1 MDVTSQCCK
10 EWGESAVNNV
20 SPSIGIKDKCC
31 QYPDIKEDWSICS
44 GNTCSYTS
52 FDGPEDE
59 CCESAPDKTTAA
71 WVAGCCSADTT
82 DDDCCTAK
90 VNKDGLKPGDFCC
103 SSNKY
108 KNDPRC
114 QTPCDKVK
122 KGTATEAD
130 KKACCQNENNSIWTT
145 NEAWADTCCTLTDDY
160 GNYSYKDDD
169 SKAAMCCSAWV
180 DSQMIKY
187 NPSEYNSSDGKSG
200 GCPRFDKTCI
210 YQNFS
215 GYVEACTLSCST
227 NGSPNKEYVNKYCC
241 NEWKSGSKLQQG
253 TELFNQCCNLLQN
266 DDNVWKDFCATT
278 TCDVD
283 SVSQNCCMNNL
294 KYVSSTSIPSDKQSY
309 ICACCRETDVKH
321 IRSDLCNAANCCQY
335 STPDINHISTQC
347 CKEWQDLGKL
357 ENASTEI
364 KNKCCEDN
372 QFYHYNY
379 TGYSHYCKQTRVNS
393 GCQLH
398 FKWNFNDSLSNYG
411 GFNWNYNTGFT
422 SLGDNGYVCRG
433 HMGAYMKVV
442 STFVPPTP
450 CASRTYFY
458 CPNGGFDTKIYP
470 NTGSAPCTII
480 SHFYTGTSNCI
491 GTWDH
496 AFSSEL
502 SPPGNPKC
510 QVYNALT
517 DELISEY
524 CNSNDDPRYKNDGYR
539 YSEGQKIQYEY
550 CYPNC
555 Q

>member
-1 MDVTSQCCK
+1 MKKPEFK
-10 EWGESAVNNV
+10 ELYAQA
-20 SPSIGIKDKCC
+20 KA
-31 QYPDIKEDWSICS
+31 DIL
-44 GNTCSYTS
+44 
-52 FDGPEDE
+52 
-59 CCESAPDKTTAA
+59 KTA
-71 WVAGCCSADTT
+71 
-82 DDDCCTAK
+82 TAK
-90 VNKDGLKPGDFCC
+90 LQGNLCGAIDTLAEIMTD
-103 SSNKY
+103 
-108 KNDPRC
+108 
-114 QTPCDKVK
+114 
-122 KGTATEAD
+122 TEA
-130 KKACCQNENNSIWTT
+130 A
-145 NEAWADTCCTLTDDY
+145 
-160 GNYSYKDDD
+160 
-169 SKAAMCCSAWV
+169 
-180 DSQMIKY
+180 
-187 NPSEYNSSDGKSG
+187 
-200 GCPRFDKTCI
+200 
-210 YQNFS
+210 
-215 GYVEACTLSCST
+215 
-227 NGSPNKEYVNKYCC
+227 
-241 NEWKSGSKLQQG
+241 
-253 TELFNQCCNLLQN
+253 
-266 DDNVWKDFCATT
+266 
-278 TCDVD
+278 
-283 SVSQNCCMNNL
+283 
-294 KYVSSTSIPSDKQSY
+294 
-309 ICACCRETDVKH
+309 
-321 IRSDLCNAANCCQY
+321 
-335 STPDINHISTQC
+335 
-347 CKEWQDLGKL
+347 
-357 ENASTEI
+357 
-364 KNKCCEDN
+364 
-372 QFYHYNY
+372 
-379 TGYSHYCKQTRVNS
+379 KQTRVNS